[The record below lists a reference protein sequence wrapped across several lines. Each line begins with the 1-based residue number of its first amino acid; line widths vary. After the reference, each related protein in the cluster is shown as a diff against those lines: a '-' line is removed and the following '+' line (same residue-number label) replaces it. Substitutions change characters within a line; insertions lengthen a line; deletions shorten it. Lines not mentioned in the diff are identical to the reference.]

1 MFLLIWLSHACK
13 LHMSTAAISLANGS
27 NHPIINQVRADK
39 KEKSI
44 WLIECLV
51 QDPVLLFK
59 KHKGK

>member
-1 MFLLIWLSHACK
+1 
-13 LHMSTAAISLANGS
+13 MSTAAISLANGS

-39 KEKSI
+39 TEKSI